1 LIREALGYTDIPGI
15 ASEEQEKAIST
26 KAKTQCKITL
36 SKDKLVNR
44 EGLTKQEQ
52 FQVDLYDKAID
63 RLMHKENLITFDK
76 LNSAVSHLFES
87 NHSATAPY
95 KDKYK
100 YIFVDEFQDT
110 DNIQIRFLN
119 SFPNTNFYFC
129 GDTLQNL
136 YSFRGTSNEYIK
148 ALANTPDWE
157 VIKLFTNYRSTN
169 QICEYANK
177 FSKKYADPSYRVEM
191 VGTRDG
197 ERVITKMVEGPS
209 NYNAINVVDIEDV
222 LTTNKQLSGTSA
234 ILCRTNKEVAAITTY
249 LKNRNIPYTS
259 NSDNKIQKLLDCS
272 LSDDYTL
279 GLMASYLSSPKY
291 AEYIRLSSQ
300 VQDPNLPW
308 FLNNFGD
315 IAQIRADI
323 RIINEL
329 RTIATNFGFTNTKL
343 AAVAK
348 LLNVQEIKPAD
359 KEYFGRD
366 FLLYLKDSIM
376 EIKSSEL
383 YVGTIHSVKG
393 LEYDNVFVMN
403 VGSYSFRL
411 NNEDMKNLFYVAI
424 TRARNRLFVYE
435 LFD

>member
-1 LIREALGYTDIPGI
+1 
-15 ASEEQEKAIST
+15 
-26 KAKTQCKITL
+26 
-36 SKDKLVNR
+36 
-44 EGLTKQEQ
+44 
-52 FQVDLYDKAID
+52 
-63 RLMHKENLITFDK
+63 
-76 LNSAVSHLFES
+76 
-87 NHSATAPY
+87 
-95 KDKYK
+95 
-100 YIFVDEFQDT
+100 
-110 DNIQIRFLN
+110 
-119 SFPNTNFYFC
+119 
-129 GDTLQNL
+129 
-136 YSFRGTSNEYIK
+136 
-148 ALANTPDWE
+148 
-157 VIKLFTNYRSTN
+157 
-169 QICEYANK
+169 
-177 FSKKYADPSYRVEM
+177 M